1 MRRKTKANGLHGGEG
16 KLLRV
21 RPVDAWD
28 RARSWA
34 LCASGRVISRFTS
47 QAESV
52 PSGDMRILITG
63 ICGFVGSTLAKSL
76 LAAGHQVTG
85 FDNYIRPGSE
95 TNRAPLECLGAK
107 VITADLRH
115 AREMD
120 ALPAADFVSDAAA
133 NPSVLAGV
141 DGKTSSRELVD
152 HNLLGTVNVL
162 EYCKAHRAG
171 FILLS
176 TSRVY
181 SIAPLAALPVAA
193 VNDGFVPAAGAAL
206 PAGLT
211 SAGLDETFA
220 TTPPISLYGATK
232 LASEALALEYGEAF
246 GFPVF
251 VNRCGVLAGAG
262 QFGRADQGIFAYWIN
277 AWLRRRPLK
286 YLGFGGHGH
295 QVRDC
300 LHPRDLVPL
309 LEKQMA
315 APKIAAADRLVNV
328 SGGVGSAMSLWQ
340 LSDWC
345 ESRFG
350 EHPVVRDG
358 TPRSFD
364 IPWIVLDHA
373 KATRLWHWRPATPT
387 AAILE
392 EIALHAEQNPG
403 WLELSSPA

>member
-1 MRRKTKANGLHGGEG
+1 
-16 KLLRV
+16 
-21 RPVDAWD
+21 
-28 RARSWA
+28 
-34 LCASGRVISRFTS
+34 
-47 QAESV
+47 
-52 PSGDMRILITG
+52 MRILITG
-63 ICGFVGSTLAKSL
+63 ICGFVGSTLAREL

-85 FDNYIRPGSE
+85 FDNFIRPGSE
-95 TNRAPLECLGAK
+95 TNRAPLEKLGAK
-107 VITADLRH
+107 VITADLRDPR
-115 AREMD
+115 AMD
-120 ALPAADFVSDAAA
+120 ALPATDFVIDAAA

-152 HNLLGTVNVL
+152 HNLTGTINIL
-162 EYCKAHRAG
+162 EYCKAHKAG

-181 SIAPLAALPVAA
+181 SISPLAALPTV
-193 VNDGFVPAAGAAL
+193 VKNDALVPDVTRNL

-211 SAGLDETFA
+211 AAGLSENFA
-220 TTPPISLYGATK
+220 SLAPISLYGATK
-232 LASEALALEYGEAF
+232 LASEAMALEYGETF

-300 LHPRDLVPL
+300 LHPRDLLPV
-309 LEKQMA
+309 LEKQFA
-315 APKIAAADRLVNV
+315 APKLAVADRIANF
-328 SGGVGSAMSLWQ
+328 SGGTASAMSLRQ

-345 ESRFG
+345 TSRFG
-350 EHPVVRDG
+350 SHPVVADG
-358 TPRSFD
+358 TPRPFD

-373 KATRLWHWRPATPT
+373 KATTLWGWNPATPT
-387 AAILE
+387 PAILE
-392 EIALHAEQNPG
+392 EIASHAEKNPG
-403 WLELSSPA
+403 WLELSAPR